1 MNEIIITNDDV
12 NGHDDDNNNN
22 DNDIDDDYV
31 DDTSP
36 NVCSVCD
43 QQIDNN
49 NNKCNI
55 CDQQIDN
62 NNTKCNINNLLSRL
76 LTTEGKNIAIALGET
91 ANHHEKKIIF
101 LDKCKISL
109 KKTPENNEKYN
120 NYINSLVP
128 LQTLILKHVSNIEK
142 KISAWETEFCLQNN
156 LAIPTSEDW
165 EDKTK
170 YLMQQLKYGKFL
182 LTNAWDINL

>member
-36 NVCSVCD
+36 NVNSV
-43 QQIDNN
+43 
-49 NNKCNI
+49 

-142 KISAWETEFCLQNN
+142 KISAWY
-156 LAIPTSEDW
+156 LAIPTQEDW
-165 EDKTK
+165 EDETK
-170 YLMQQLKYGKFL
+170 
-182 LTNAWDINL
+182 